1 MFMAESLMFTKAR
14 KLAPK
19 IVILSD
25 FIRKRY
31 GEKDMTNQLKRSA
44 TSIGANLAEAHY
56 AESTADLLHK
66 QKIALKEANETKYW
80 LEVLWK
86 SGYLAEA
93 DYKGASGAVEEIIK
107 IVAKSV
113 STLSKRSS

>member
-66 QKIALKEANETKYW
+66 QKIALKEAKRQITRVQAERSK
-80 LEVLWK
+80 K
-86 SGYLAEA
+86 SSKLL
-93 DYKGASGAVEEIIK
+93 
-107 IVAKSV
+107 
-113 STLSKRSS
+113 LSP